1 MSQDTFG
8 YERCESLPHAERIV
22 YQGLEG
28 AYSNLAAVQF
38 FSQYPEAGFSHVKT
52 FDAAVRAV
60 DEGTGDYAVLPIE
73 NSTAGSVADSY
84 DALAKREVS
93 VVGEYLLPVRHA
105 LLACGDAE
113 LADIRTVYSHPQGI
127 KQCAPFFEE
136 HPEIEAVAVSNTAVA
151 AQLVQAMGKS
161 SAAAIASA
169 YAGQIYGLKV
179 LIPTLNYRAENTTRF
194 LIVGK
199 EKLYLCG
206 AKTVSLMMETRH
218 EAGALYHVLGALYA
232 EGINLLRLA
241 ARPVPEVSWAYRF
254 FLDFSGSLEEAAVQR
269 ALREVERLSTSLRI
283 LGCF

>member
-8 YERCESLPHAERIV
+8 YERCERLPHAERIV

-38 FSQYPEAGFSHVKT
+38 FSQYPEASFSHVKT

-84 DALAKREVS
+84 DALVKREVS

-105 LLACGDAE
+105 LLVCGDAE
-113 LADIRTVYSHPQGI
+113 PADIRTVYSHPQGI

-151 AQLVQAMGKS
+151 AQLVQAMGKR

-199 EKLYLCG
+199 EK
-206 AKTVSLMMETRH
+206 
-218 EAGALYHVLGALYA
+218 
-232 EGINLLRLA
+232 
-241 ARPVPEVSWAYRF
+241 
-254 FLDFSGSLEEAAVQR
+254 
-269 ALREVERLSTSLRI
+269 
-283 LGCF
+283 

>member
-1 MSQDTFG
+1 MSEDTFG
-8 YERCESLPHAERIV
+8 YARCVRLPHAARIV

-28 AYSNLAAVQF
+28 AYSNLAAIQF
-38 FSQYPEAGFSHVKT
+38 FSKYPGAVFSHVKT

-60 DEGTGDYAVLPIE
+60 DDGTGDYAVLPIE
-73 NSTAGSVADSY
+73 NSTAGSVSDSY
-84 DALAKREVS
+84 DALARREVS

-105 LLACGDAE
+105 LLAIDGA
-113 LADIRTVYSHPQGI
+113 ARSDIKTVYSHPQGI
-127 KQCAPFFEE
+127 KQCARFFEA
-136 HPEIEAVAVSNTAVA
+136 HPELEAVAVSNTAVA
-151 AQLVQAMGKS
+151 AQLVRAMGQK

-169 YAGQIYGLKV
+169 YAGQIYGLKI
-179 LIPTLNYRAENTTRF
+179 LIPALNYRAENTTRF

-199 EKLYLCG
+199 EKLYLPG
-206 AKTVSLMMETRH
+206 AKIVSLMMETRH

-254 FLDFSGSLEEAAVQR
+254 FLDFSGSLEEASVRR
-269 ALREVERLSTSLRI
+269 ALREVGHLSTTLRI

>member
-1 MSQDTFG
+1 MSRDTFG
-8 YERCESLPHAERIV
+8 YERCERLPHAERIV

-28 AYSNLAAVQF
+28 AYSNLAAVRF
-38 FSQYPEAGFSHVKT
+38 FANYPEAGFSHVKT

-93 VVGEYLLPVRHA
+93 EYLLPVRHA

-151 AQLVQAMGKS
+151 AQLVQAMGKR

-199 EKLYLCG
+199 EKLYLNG

-241 ARPVPEVSWAYRF
+241 ARPVPEVSW
-254 FLDFSGSLEEAAVQR
+254 
-269 ALREVERLSTSLRI
+269 ERLSTSLRI